1 MNNLFTP
8 LLAFLLFCQTLA
20 AQTDTVPPYLR
31 CKPNAEIQLGPVCIA
46 TVWPA
51 DLIDSLS
58 DNAPGFISTR
68 LRKRCTGSGYP
79 ESGTTISFN
88 ANDMGGNKQVEIWAQ
103 DLAGN
108 VSSCV
113 VNIQVINPMQN
124 CDPGYY
130 MQTHRPDNS
139 GIPGVTFTLSG
150 QNCLG
155 DTIPAGATAHITTLS
170 SGEWNQFG
178 TLLESGYTST
188 LTPVKKT
195 NPLNG
200 VSTFDLVTIQ
210 RHILGV
216 EPFDAPWKHVA
227 ADANLDG
234 KVTLQDVVLLQK
246 LILGL
251 IPDFPHGQSWRFYP
265 KDHVFQN
272 PANPLQP
279 VPPQAIVVPASAD
292 PVPTFF
298 QFTGVKLGDVNGNAD
313 PKQ

>member
-1 MNNLFTP
+1 MNNFFTP
-8 LLAFLLFCQTLA
+8 LLAFLLLCQTLA
-20 AQTDTVPPYLR
+20 AQTDTVPPFLR
-31 CKPNAEIQLGPVCIA
+31 CKSNVELQLGPVCIA
-46 TVWPA
+46 TVWPT

-79 ESGTTISFN
+79 ESGTTISFIG
-88 ANDMGGNKQVEIWAQ
+88 NDMGDNNFAEIWAQ

-108 VSSCV
+108 TSSCMV
-113 VNIQVINPMQN
+113 QITVADFKGN
-124 CDPGYY
+124 CHGGFYLR
-130 MQTHRPDNS
+130 TALPDNT
-139 GIPGVTFTLSG
+139 GIAGVTFNLSG

-155 DTIPAGATAHITTLS
+155 DTIPANKVSYIITYT
-170 SGEWNQFG
+170 SGEWNEFG
-178 TLLESGYTST
+178 SSLESGYTST

-251 IPDFPHGQSWRFYP
+251 IPELPHGQSWRFYP
-265 KDHVFQN
+265 KDHVFQD
-272 PANPLQP
+272 PANPLLP
-279 VPPQAIVVPASAD
+279 VPPQAIVVPASTE
-292 PVPTFF
+292 PLPTFF
-298 QFTGVKLGDVNGNAD
+298 QFTGVKIGDVTGNAD
-313 PKQ
+313 SKL

>member
-1 MNNLFTP
+1 MNKFFTP

-20 AQTDTVPPYLR
+20 AQTDTVPPFLR
-31 CKPNAEIQLGPVCIA
+31 CKPNVELQLGPVCLV

-51 DLIDSLS
+51 DLLDSLS
-58 DNAPGFISTR
+58 DNAPGYISTR
-68 LRKRCTGSGYP
+68 LRKRCTDSGYP
-79 ESGTTISFN
+79 ESGTTITFT
-88 ANDMGGNKQVEIWAQ
+88 AKDMGGNKQAEIWAQ

-108 VSSCV
+108 TSSCV
-113 VNIQVINPMQN
+113 VNIVVSNPMQN

-130 MQTHRPDNS
+130 LKTTLPDDT
-139 GIPGVTFTLSG
+139 GIAGVTFTLSG
-150 QNCLG
+150 QNCAG
-155 DTIPAGATAHITTLS
+155 DTIPANQTAHISTYA

-178 TLLESGYTST
+178 VLLESGYTST

-200 VSTFDLVTIQ
+200 VSTFDLVEIQ

-216 EPFDAPWKHVA
+216 QVFDAPWKHLA

-251 IPDFPHGQSWRFYP
+251 VSELPHGQSWRFYP
-265 KDHVFQN
+265 KDHVFQD
-272 PANPLQP
+272 PANPFQP

-298 QFTGVKLGDVNGNAD
+298 EFTGVKLGDVNGNAD
-313 PKQ
+313 PKL